1 MITINPFSQLTETIP
16 SIALQSFVLVMVG
29 LVAAG
34 TILDIIHKKNV
45 KYFFNNAKKAK
56 QNATREL
63 GSGERIAIIG
73 KTIVHDIGTTAE
85 LGMGK
90 RRVAHVLGMYGTILF
105 WAGSAVMIFCY
116 SSTNAETP
124 TFWPAIWHIGAFMT
138 CVGGFWFW
146 FFLRVDVSAEAHPW
160 YRIIKADLFV
170 LALLACSTFGLA
182 WSYTQFNG
190 QVGLSFLFFALFVV
204 SNLVLFGG
212 VYWSKF
218 AHMFYKP
225 GAAIQ
230 KNLAEAD
237 GSRDNLPPPAD
248 APEQFGLGI
257 KREEPKHY

>member
-146 FFLRVDVSAEAHPW
+146 FFCHPHKLR
-160 YRIIKADLFV
+160 Y
-170 LALLACSTFGLA
+170 LL
-182 WSYTQFNG
+182 QF
-190 QVGLSFLFFALFVV
+190 QV
-204 SNLVLFGG
+204 
-212 VYWSKF
+212 
-218 AHMFYKP
+218 
-225 GAAIQ
+225 
-230 KNLAEAD
+230 
-237 GSRDNLPPPAD
+237 
-248 APEQFGLGI
+248 
-257 KREEPKHY
+257 

>member
-1 MITINPFSQLTETIP
+1 MITINPFTQLTETIP

-116 SSTNAETP
+116 SSPNAETP
-124 TFWPAIWHIGAFMT
+124 TFWPAIWHLGAVMT
-138 CVGGFWFW
+138 CVGGFWFG
-146 FFLRVDVSAEAHPW
+146 FFLRVEVASAA
-160 YRIIKADLFV
+160 
-170 LALLACSTFGLA
+170 G
-182 WSYTQFNG
+182 
-190 QVGLSFLFFALFVV
+190 
-204 SNLVLFGG
+204 
-212 VYWSKF
+212 
-218 AHMFYKP
+218 
-225 GAAIQ
+225 
-230 KNLAEAD
+230 
-237 GSRDNLPPPAD
+237 
-248 APEQFGLGI
+248 
-257 KREEPKHY
+257 